1 MSETEL
7 SEVEDSD
14 HESSDGSSKDT
25 NTKVSKEFQEHVIKY
40 AKIDDIIEKKKQEMT
55 ELRKQLKPHKEFISK
70 HLEKLGETEIEI
82 TNGKI
87 KKIKN
92 EKPASLNMDLIKEV
106 LLSNLKDPKEVN
118 ELLDRIDD
126 KRPINKTTDIKRI
139 KNKKEKTNK
148 NKQKQ
153 K

>member
-1 MSETEL
+1 M
-7 SEVEDSD
+7 V
-14 HESSDGSSKDT
+14 
-25 NTKVSKEFQEHVIKY
+25 
-40 AKIDDIIEKKKQEMT
+40 
-55 ELRKQLKPHKEFISK
+55 
-70 HLEKLGETEIEI
+70 KL
-82 TNGKI
+82 